1 MLFLELFY
9 TFFIIGA
16 FTIGGGYAMLSL
28 IENQVVEVH
37 GWLSEPAFTDIVAI
51 SQMTPGPVG
60 INTATFVGY
69 SVFEATG
76 AAEWVC
82 VLGSFTATLA
92 IMIPSFIIMMIVVK
106 VYERIK
112 SNSIFAGVMS
122 TLRPVV
128 VGLIGAAAV
137 VLVTPDNF
145 IDWKSWLL
153 FAIAFAASMFTKV
166 SPILVIVLAGIT
178 GILIY

>member
-92 IMIPSFIIMMIVVK
+92 IMIPSFIIMMIIVK